1 MSKSIDQFIRN
12 KYHLSLF
19 LLVVIYLV
27 GFVTA
32 LSGYTDSLMK
42 LTPFNLVFA
51 GGLIVYNS
59 ESLNVKYFLWFAFI
73 AIAGFLL
80 EYAGVTTGAVFGH
93 YQYGDT
99 LGLKALEVP
108 LIIGI
113 NWSVLVFSTAA
124 LVAFL
129 KISVWFKSLI
139 AATMMVI
146 YDFLLE
152 PVAVRFDFW
161 TWEGG
166 YIPVQNYLAWWMIA
180 FVFLVPTH
188 LVIKR
193 LNNRLALPVI
203 LIQALFFIVL
213 ILKEGLIIGK

>member
-1 MSKSIDQFIRN
+1 MSKSIHQLIKN
-12 KYHLSLF
+12 KYRLSIF
-19 LLVVIYLV
+19 LLIVIYLV

-32 LSGYTDSLMK
+32 LLGHTDNLMK

-51 GGLIVYNS
+51 AGLIVYNA
-59 ESLNVKYFLWFAFI
+59 ESRNIKYFLWFTLI
-73 AIAGFLL
+73 ALSGFFL
-80 EYAGVTTGAVFGH
+80 EYAGITTGVIFGQ

-124 LVAFL
+124 LVATL
-129 KISVWFKSLI
+129 NISVWFKSLI
-139 AATMMVI
+139 AATLMVI

-166 YIPVQNYLAWWMIA
+166 YIPVQNYLAWWMIS

-188 LVIKR
+188 LMIKR

-203 LIQALFFIVL
+203 LIQALFFVVL
-213 ILKEGLIIGK
+213 ILKEGLIFGK